1 MSEQPIQENWQAFLD
16 SVEEYLCLV
25 EDFGGWSNEYIKYF
39 YGTKRK
45 GAGIIDR
52 VRNKVAGFECEPTEY
67 EFKQLWRVVQ
77 EESAYVEQLRDE
89 LQEKQ
94 DNIPESFQETDAYYT
109 RDEAISTLDQIVSDL
124 EDALGEFKDESWAK
138 SEDELINKSKDETIW
153 ERVARLIKDAD
164 KMYDLGF
171 YTTEEWMAKKKE
183 IASQIPDNEPF
194 PRDFNK

>member
-16 SVEEYLCLV
+16 SVEESLCLV

-39 YGTKRK
+39 YGTKK
-45 GAGIIDR
+45 KDGILDR
-52 VRNKVAGFECEPTEY
+52 VREKVAEFEGEPTEY
-67 EFKQLWRVVQ
+67 NFKQLWRVVQ
-77 EESAYVEQLRDE
+77 EESAYIEQLRDE

-124 EDALGEFKDESWAK
+124 DDALGEFRDEPWAK
-138 SEDELINKSKDETIW
+138 SEDELIDKSKDETIW

-171 YTTEEWMAKKKE
+171 YTTDEWKAKKKE

>member
-1 MSEQPIQENWQAFLD
+1 MT
-16 SVEEYLCLV
+16 
-25 EDFGGWSNEYIKYF
+25 DFGGWSNEYIKYF

-45 GAGIIDR
+45 KDCILDR
-52 VRNKVAGFECEPTEY
+52 VNSKVAEFQGEPTEY
-67 EFKQLWRVVQ
+67 NFKQLWRVIQ
-77 EESAYVEQLRDE
+77 EESAYIEQLRDE

-94 DNIPESFQETDAYYT
+94 DNIPESLQETDAYYN
-109 RDEAISTLDQIVSDL
+109 RDEAISTLDQVVSDL
-124 EDALGEFKDESWAK
+124 DDALGEFRDEPWAK